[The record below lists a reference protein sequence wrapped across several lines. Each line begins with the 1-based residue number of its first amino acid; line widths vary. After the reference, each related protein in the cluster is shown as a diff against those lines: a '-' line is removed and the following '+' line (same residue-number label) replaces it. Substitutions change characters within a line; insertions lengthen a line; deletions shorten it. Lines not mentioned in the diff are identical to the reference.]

1 MVRGGGQGVAFRA
14 RHRARIVGAH
24 AGAYRKAKPPETRHP
39 LICPALYKIHT
50 FVCWLD
56 RSDYKAYK
64 ALEGWVATL
73 A

>member
-14 RHRARIVGAH
+14 RRRARIVGAH
-24 AGAYRKAKPPETRHP
+24 AGAYRKAGPPETRHT

-64 ALEGWVATL
+64 ALTGRVATL

>member
-1 MVRGGGQGVAFRA
+1 MVRGGGQGVSIPTADQ
-14 RHRARIVGAH
+14 
-24 AGAYRKAKPPETRHP
+24 PPPACPVTGNVLAIPAASMQTP
-39 LICPALYKIHT
+39 LADPALYKIHT

-56 RSDYKAYK
+56 RSDYKSYK